1 MKTHVGIQGQFQER
15 VTRVIAQGSAVKG
28 AHTWFKALLSP
39 IWNEFLIILI
49 KGAPIFIFH

>member
-15 VTRVIAQGSAVKG
+15 VASVIAQGSPVKG

-39 IWNEFLIILI
+39 TWNEFLIILI
-49 KGAPIFIFH
+49 KGVPSHEAN